1 LAGKELLNTTRLRQ
15 RPWRFDNRGSF
26 CSVLAPTADT
36 DTVNPQSTIGHQR
49 DYFVLR
55 RQFVKQPRAEV
66 FFRGSLRSFSVN
78 WRGLFD
84 GRAHRCGKNPLLVA
98 LKEKSLKKNLL
109 PAQLVNT
116 RSAELRTERADR
128 STDN

>member
-1 LAGKELLNTTRLRQ
+1 VPILCCAGDLSS
-15 RPWRFDNRGSF
+15 NRAQKFFSVVV
-26 CSVLAPTADT
+26 CAVLASIGAVYSTAAL
-36 DTVNPQSTIGHQR
+36 V
-49 DYFVLR
+49 VA
-55 RQFVKQPRAEV
+55 AE
-66 FFRGSLRSFSVN
+66 N
-78 WRGLFD
+78 
-84 GRAHRCGKNPLLVA
+84 LLLAA